1 LARYKERDY
10 ATGDNNM
17 RILFV
22 ILVSS
27 MVSSAAA
34 QAPDPKQF
42 PETAKVISE
51 TKESVDR
58 GSTTTTKRISP
69 MIPCNL
75 NIQACKDRLQSVTKS
90 NAQSYY
96 QAKVQ
101 IGDMLYTINGK
112 SGGPGVPFGTFK
124 ARIANQYMDIY
135 IVDQNGPY
143 VLGFEIVGAEKI
155 EPQPSP
161 APRSIMQEKQR
172 PSVAQ
177 CRSGLNDLSAIHT
190 DTDMQGLFA
199 TMTAADEM
207 KLSTSLTRC
216 VDQHSDVLTASE
228 IARLNVF
235 TYKLDADVLARM
247 WDFIERRHLADAFND
262 EQEAKRKK

>member
-1 LARYKERDY
+1 
-10 ATGDNNM
+10 M

-27 MVSSAAA
+27 IVSSAAA

-42 PETAKVISE
+42 PETVKVISE
-51 TKESVDR
+51 TKESVDK

-75 NIQACKDRLQSVTKS
+75 NIQACRDKLQSVTKS
-90 NAQSYY
+90 NVQGYY

-124 ARIANQYMDIY
+124 ARITNQYMDIY

-155 EPQPSP
+155 EPQQPSP
-161 APRSIMQEKQR
+161 APTSITQEK
-172 PSVAQ
+172 PTPTVAQ

-190 DTDMQGLFA
+190 DTDMQGLFG
-199 TMTAADEM
+199 TMTAGDEM
-207 KLSTSLTRC
+207 KLSSNQAMDVAAPVFRHRLAVELCRTAPFLLSRSASRPQEWWQASALC
-216 VDQHSDVLTASE
+216 HSAPHSE
-228 IARLNVF
+228 NN
-235 TYKLDADVLARM
+235 DLA
-247 WDFIERRHLADAFND
+247 
-262 EQEAKRKK
+262 